1 MSKDDLIKAA
11 IQAVV
16 AGDDEAAV
24 DVANKVIAEGL
35 NPIEIIAEGFAA
47 GMIKVGDLF
56 AREDYA
62 LPEVLLSADA
72 MQKAMDLLDPH
83 IPRQDVKKKR
93 GIVVIGTVQGDIHEI
108 GKRIVGTMLEV
119 YGFEVHDLGADV
131 PIEKFIEKAK
141 ELKADILATSALM
154 TTTMTRQKK
163 LEEALREAG
172 IRDSVKTMVGGAAVT
187 QEWADLIGADGYGQD
202 VTEAALKRRVQVIGI
217 FFDFGNPADAF
228 FRHAVCRQVSGD
240 SVAIGNFKNPLHV
253 VEYSVNL
260 LSTAFMTDAA
270 HSETVGVINGS
281 PGVSD
286 VVGGVN
292 QPLLLEPVSVAF
304 LRQLVVGAATDDFA
318 FQAVQRVIID
328 HFSQR
333 ARAKDIALHI
343 VNGFCRDRIGLEP
356 GGDVLDLLRID
367 IRNHHPGAVLV
378 QLRDDVVT
386 HGTQPLNR
394 HSFSIQTVGT
404 VHPLT
409 ASLHGANRS
418 QSRHGCDVAG
428 TA

>member
-93 GIVVIGTVQGDIHEI
+93 GVVVIGTVQGDIHEI

-141 ELKADILATSALM
+141 ELKADIVATSALM
-154 TTTMTRQKK
+154 TTTMMRQKK
-163 LEEALREAG
+163 LEEALKEAG

-187 QEWADLIGADGYGQD
+187 KEWADLIGADGYGQD
-202 VTEAALKRRVQVIGI
+202 VTEAVDV
-217 FFDFGNPADAF
+217 
-228 FRHAVCRQVSGD
+228 AV
-240 SVAIGNFKNPLHV
+240 
-253 VEYSVNL
+253 
-260 LSTAFMTDAA
+260 
-270 HSETVGVINGS
+270 
-281 PGVSD
+281 
-286 VVGGVN
+286 
-292 QPLLLEPVSVAF
+292 
-304 LRQLVVGAATDDFA
+304 QLVKPV
-318 FQAVQRVIID
+318 
-328 HFSQR
+328 
-333 ARAKDIALHI
+333 
-343 VNGFCRDRIGLEP
+343 E
-356 GGDVLDLLRID
+356 
-367 IRNHHPGAVLV
+367 
-378 QLRDDVVT
+378 
-386 HGTQPLNR
+386 
-394 HSFSIQTVGT
+394 
-404 VHPLT
+404 
-409 ASLHGANRS
+409 
-418 QSRHGCDVAG
+418 
-428 TA
+428 

>member
-11 IQAVV
+11 IEAVV

-24 DVANKVIAEGL
+24 NVANKVVAEGL
-35 NPIEIIAEGFAA
+35 DPVEIIGEGFAA

-56 AREDYA
+56 AKEDYA

-93 GIVVIGTVQGDIHEI
+93 GVVVIGTVQGDIHEI

-202 VTEAALKRRVQVIGI
+202 VTEAV
-217 FFDFGNPADAF
+217 D
-228 FRHAVCRQVSGD
+228 
-240 SVAIGNFKNPLHV
+240 VAI
-253 VEYSVNL
+253 
-260 LSTAFMTDAA
+260 
-270 HSETVGVINGS
+270 
-281 PGVSD
+281 
-286 VVGGVN
+286 
-292 QPLLLEPVSVAF
+292 
-304 LRQLVVGAATDDFA
+304 QLVKP
-318 FQAVQRVIID
+318 
-328 HFSQR
+328 S
-333 ARAKDIALHI
+333 
-343 VNGFCRDRIGLEP
+343 E
-356 GGDVLDLLRID
+356 
-367 IRNHHPGAVLV
+367 
-378 QLRDDVVT
+378 
-386 HGTQPLNR
+386 
-394 HSFSIQTVGT
+394 
-404 VHPLT
+404 
-409 ASLHGANRS
+409 
-418 QSRHGCDVAG
+418 
-428 TA
+428 